1 LYLLQSLF
9 FILYNFLKQNIDI
22 KNVYLRQINQGMK
35 SNSILLIYTG
45 GTIGMHKD
53 AETGSLV
60 PFDFSRILEQIP
72 ELKLIDKKIDTISFD
87 NPIDSSNAR
96 PYHWKK
102 LAELIAEHYDNYDG
116 FVILH
121 GTDTMA
127 YTASALSFMLEN
139 LSKPVIL
146 TGSQLPIGDLRTDA
160 KENII
165 TSIEIAGTY
174 EKDNP
179 VVTEVAIYFEFKLLR
194 GNRATKFSSEHFNA
208 FDSPNY
214 LPLAQSGVYL
224 KFFKHRLLPPSDGIF
239 NVHTGLAENVLV
251 LKIHPALTEIQLSN
265 ILSIPGLRAVIL
277 ETYGAGNAIT
287 EDWFLELLQEAVQKK
302 SIHIINITQCHSGSI
317 SPYKYE
323 TGQKLMEVGVF
334 NGKDMTT
341 EAALT
346 KMMYLLEKKLSK
358 KAIKQ
363 AFERP
368 LRGEMSD

>member
-1 LYLLQSLF
+1 MR
-9 FILYNFLKQNIDI
+9 N
-22 KNVYLRQINQGMK
+22 
-35 SNSILLIYTG
+35 NSILLIYTG

-53 AETGSLV
+53 AETGSLI
-60 PFDFSRILEQIP
+60 PFDFTRILEQIP
-72 ELKLIDKKIDTISFD
+72 ELKLIDKKIETIAFD
-87 NPIDSSNAR
+87 KPIDSSNAR

-102 LAELIAEHYDNYDG
+102 LAELIEENYDNYDG

-174 EKDNP
+174 EDEKP
-179 VVTEVAIYFEFKLLR
+179 VVPEVAIYFEFKLLR
-194 GNRATKFSSEHFNA
+194 GNRATKYSSEHFNA

-214 LPLAQSGVYL
+214 LPLAQSGVFL
-224 KFFKHRLLPPSDGIF
+224 KFFKHRILPVPDGIF
-239 NVHTGLAENVLV
+239 NVYSELAENVMV
-251 LKIHPALTEIQLSN
+251 LKIHPALTEEQLTHILN
-265 ILSIPGLRAVIL
+265 IPHLQALIL
-277 ETYGAGNAIT
+277 ETYGAGNALT
-287 EDWFLELLQEAVQKK
+287 EKWFLDLIKKAIHEK
-302 SIHIINITQCHSGSI
+302 SIHIINISQCHSGGI

-323 TGQKLMEVGVF
+323 TGKKLMETGVF

-341 EAALT
+341 EAALA
-346 KMMYLLEKKLSK
+346 KMMYLLGKKLSK

-368 LRGEMSD
+368 IRGDISI